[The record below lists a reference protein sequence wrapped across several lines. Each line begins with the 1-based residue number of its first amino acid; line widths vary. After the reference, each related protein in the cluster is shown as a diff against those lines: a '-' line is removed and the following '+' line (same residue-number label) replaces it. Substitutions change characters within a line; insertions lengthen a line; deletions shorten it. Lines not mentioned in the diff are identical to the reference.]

1 MKTKIIKSYDVYLNN
16 NIKKFDY
23 LSKSYKIISNICYT
37 KYFVIE
43 SIIAGLDSPFLPNNS
58 SEIGFTK
65 MEYLNNIKSELEKYR
80 LEFVDLFSIFSSRE
94 IEYSQEYLKFIST
107 TNISIK
113 TLTNGIQRLM
123 SSHFYQ
129 Q

>member
-1 MKTKIIKSYDVYLNN
+1 MFTSTIEFVLSYMYLNN
-16 NIKKFDY
+16 NIKKSDY

-65 MEYLNNIKSELEKYR
+65 MEYFLE
-80 LEFVDLFSIFSSRE
+80 
-94 IEYSQEYLKFIST
+94 
-107 TNISIK
+107 
-113 TLTNGIQRLM
+113 M
-123 SSHFYQ
+123 
-129 Q
+129 